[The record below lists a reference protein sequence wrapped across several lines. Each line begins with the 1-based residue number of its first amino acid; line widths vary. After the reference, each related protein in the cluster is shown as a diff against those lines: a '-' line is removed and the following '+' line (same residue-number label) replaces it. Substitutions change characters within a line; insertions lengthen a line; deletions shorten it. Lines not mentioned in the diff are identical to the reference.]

1 MLSTNDTITIVVVAV
16 GIPLAVLFLGY
27 LYHYL
32 QKQHQREL
40 LRLQQS
46 QENKKSS
53 SAISGNLVKEYSSVI
68 NILDHY
74 RLTRILLGRGSSAEV
89 FVSEQIRN
97 RHRYAIKIID
107 LSRKEVIWRYEKE
120 KKFLKDIEHCNI
132 IRLFEIY
139 NTPKKMFFVMEL
151 CTGGHLG
158 QLLKKPTISMTESNK
173 GKREKRAVVGK
184 ISRSLRHESH
194 QMRSSNDD
202 EEIEGIRYPNNPH
215 HLSELQ
221 VREYILQITRAIIH
235 CHNHGICHRDLK
247 LQNILLENHSKDAQI
262 KIIDFGNAVHFI
274 GCTPLKKVVGTTYTA
289 APEVFRQEYDE
300 RCDIWSLGVITYIL
314 LSGRRPFERVEI
326 DQTTTKQRK
335 SSRNS
340 RKSKKIPLSLTAAQK
355 QVLPTQYHSSSEGSV
370 IASILLGRYHFHHES
385 FRYVSKEA
393 ISFVQFCMEL
403 DYKQRPYARDLL
415 SHPWLRPDFIS
426 TCYLSQFSPRDS
438 DLSPTDEASL
448 PFTYGTA
455 ISSSRQHQG
464 LMSMI
469 PLISQTGMKTLI
481 DSTSRHLKNPNFTGM
496 RDASMLAIAFSMPIA
511 KVKKLRILFQE
522 IDYNGNGLIGK
533 TAAISVSCV
542 IFSYFSLFFSCFF
555 YRERRVSISDVTSP
569 IRTIS

>member
-1 MLSTNDTITIVVVAV
+1 MLSTTDTIIIIVIAI
-16 GIPLAVLFLGY
+16 GIPLSVLFFGC
-27 LYHYL
+27 LYNYL
-32 QKQHQREL
+32 QKQHAL
-40 LRLQQS
+40 HLLQQLQH

-53 SAISGNLVKEYSSVI
+53 SAISGNLVKEYSFVI

-74 RLTRILLGRGSSAEV
+74 RLSRILLGRGSSAEV
-89 FVSEQIRN
+89 FVGEQIRN
-97 RHRYAIKIID
+97 RHRYAIKVID
-107 LSRKEVIWRYEKE
+107 LTRKEVIWRYEKE
-120 KKFLKDIEHCNI
+120 KNFLKDIEHSNV

-139 NTPKKMFFVMEL
+139 NTSKKMFFVMEL

-158 QLLKKPTISMTESNK
+158 QLLKKPTESNNGFSTKRDKRSEK
-173 GKREKRAVVGK
+173 GA
-184 ISRSLRHESH
+184 ISRGLRHESRE
-194 QMRSSNDD
+194 MGSNDR
-202 EEIEGIRYPNNPH
+202 EEMDGIRHPNNPH

-235 CHNHGICHRDLK
+235 CHNQGICHRDIK
-247 LQNILLENHSKDAQI
+247 LQNILLENHSSDAQI
-262 KIIDFGNAVHFI
+262 KIIDFGNAVRFI

-326 DQTTTKQRK
+326 DQTAKQRGK
-335 SSRNS
+335 NN
-340 RKSKKIPLSLTAAQK
+340 RKSKGHMKSSIPPPLTAAQK
-355 QVLPTQYHSSSEGSV
+355 QVLPSQYHNSSEGSV

-403 DYKQRPYARDLL
+403 DYKQRPYAKDLL
-415 SHPWLRPDFIS
+415 NHPWLRSDFINTTYMS
-426 TCYLSQFSPRDS
+426 FQYSPRDS

-448 PFTYGTA
+448 PFTTA
-455 ISSSRQHQG
+455 ATAAGNSSRSHIG

-469 PLISQTGMKTLI
+469 PLISQNGMKTLI

-511 KVKKLRILFQE
+511 KVKKLRVLFQE
-522 IDYNGNGLIGK
+522 IDHNGNGLIGK
-533 TAAISVSCV
+533 KPLLSSFLYLFLL
-542 IFSYFSLFFSCFF
+542 IFFPLFLLISCF
-555 YRERRVSISDVTSP
+555 S
-569 IRTIS
+569 